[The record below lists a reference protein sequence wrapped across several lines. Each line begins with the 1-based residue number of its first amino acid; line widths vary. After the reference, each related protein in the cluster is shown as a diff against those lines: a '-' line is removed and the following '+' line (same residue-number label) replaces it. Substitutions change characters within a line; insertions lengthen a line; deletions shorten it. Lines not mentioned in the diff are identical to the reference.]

1 MTEELPKYTQI
12 PIALNLPANMTV
24 PEDYQPEARQGE
36 SIMYHHNG
44 RTMEGMMVPMP
55 VYLRS
60 ALMQGRREALGLTL
74 EDVAEKVGVNKS
86 TIQRYENGKIKKI
99 PNDVLDKL
107 EKLYSVSLRE
117 SFLDNTGAP
126 ERTEQT
132 TPIAIVREYPPTVE
146 QRMREKADTVE
157 HFHYDITV
165 QRDFLQMEP
174 QLIQKIERFV
184 MAMGKLDYMAKL
196 LLEEMINYVLV
207 QQENRES
214 AMRSAEF
221 MSASMVYDVVYDFLP
236 QDQRESL
243 WSYIVNDMSSSSVK
257 PDAK

>member
-36 SIMYHHNG
+36 SIMYQHNG
-44 RTMEGMMVPMP
+44 RTMEGMMVPMH

-126 ERTEQT
+126 ERTE
-132 TPIAIVREYPPTVE
+132 
-146 QRMREKADTVE
+146 
-157 HFHYDITV
+157 
-165 QRDFLQMEP
+165 
-174 QLIQKIERFV
+174 
-184 MAMGKLDYMAKL
+184 
-196 LLEEMINYVLV
+196 
-207 QQENRES
+207 
-214 AMRSAEF
+214 
-221 MSASMVYDVVYDFLP
+221 
-236 QDQRESL
+236 
-243 WSYIVNDMSSSSVK
+243 
-257 PDAK
+257 